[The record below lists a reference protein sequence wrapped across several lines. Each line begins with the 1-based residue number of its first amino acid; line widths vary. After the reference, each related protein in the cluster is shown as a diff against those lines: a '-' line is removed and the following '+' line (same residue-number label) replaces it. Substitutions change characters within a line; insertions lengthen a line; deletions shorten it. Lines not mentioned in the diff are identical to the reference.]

1 MTIPTQERSN
11 PDKIWNWT
19 GFLFLGLGVLALLY
33 AVYDL
38 RYPSHFVGDM
48 YGLEVIFRLV
58 MLVGAVA
65 PMLFGALLLTWGSRK
80 EIRNFRILGAVVIV
94 VSSSVLIANAVTIAQ
109 SRQLDRI
116 REGYPAKSVEEL
128 LAIARDQKDQHAIDT
143 LAVKADPASVPGL
156 ALILLNEN
164 ERGNLRY
171 CAAQALARIGSEDAR
186 AALGR
191 ARDSSKD
198 EYFKGLISQII
209 EDMRPLTQ

>member
-1 MTIPTQERSN
+1 MAISAQGSTQDR
-11 PDKIWNWT
+11 IWNWT
-19 GFLFLGLGVLALLY
+19 GFLFLGLGLLALLY
-33 AVYDL
+33 AIYDL

-48 YGLEVIFRLV
+48 YGLEVIARVVL
-58 MLVGAVA
+58 LCAAAA
-65 PMLFGALLLTWGSRK
+65 PMLLGVALLSWAWRK
-80 EIRNFRILGAVVIV
+80 EIRRYRILGTAFIVI
-94 VSSSVLIANAVTIAQ
+94 SSPVLIANAVGIAQ

-116 REGYPAKSVEEL
+116 REGYPEKSVEEL

-186 AALGR
+186 TALR
-191 ARDSSKD
+191 KARDSSKD
-198 EYFKGLISQII
+198 ECFKRLLSQII
-209 EDMRPLTQ
+209 EDSGQPTQ